1 MKLRIIR
8 VTNPLAPSVGREIRE
23 EDHEY
28 VDLAD
33 VVEEQFQNEPAG
45 DTEDREAFDAA
56 FEVWAESVTVSL
68 NGHVWERSL
77 WDEVTPRD
85 GDCIVI
91 SPRVGNSGWAKGL
104 AALAIIVASVAT
116 AGLGA
121 SAFVGFGLSL
131 GLTGAQT
138 AAVLAGA
145 VAIGGNM
152 LVSAIGSLL
161 APAQKSQTPSYAF
174 DGPHSLAQSG
184 TVIPKGYGTFV
195 SGGNI
200 VSSFVDVEGNDQYI
214 NVLVCYGWGPAR
226 SIGQIQINGKGVDTY
241 QNVQYYTRLG
251 ANNQAVL
258 PNFNRVVNGY
268 PQQTECLANVP
279 VVVPGTGDLTQ
290 ILQVDVQFPGGV
302 FYQTADGNTI
312 AAVITYQV
320 QYRLSGTLEWLSVL
334 QPLTTSDVVSYD
346 PITGDPLE
354 PHDWCVVA
362 TDMPP
367 NSGVVYALDNGP
379 HNPGDPWTGTMTVTT
394 YQPNGNHADYTR
406 SFQGEWQR
414 TNPLINQV
422 LVLTWTD
429 GFIDYVN
436 ATTQTCY
443 NRTTIY
449 GLAPGKYDVQITK
462 YGSARIHLDVAPGDN
477 FAPNIGQD
485 MWVHSV
491 NEISLLDLQYP
502 NMILIGMRALATSQ
516 LSGSDLNI
524 TAAITYGL
532 RTKDNNILPTALQA
546 YEEDNP
552 ACVAADMMLDGLY
565 GGGQYP
571 GVNTANIDRY
581 IDEWVNWA
589 DLCDELVD
597 DGNGGSIRRAI
608 FNGVFDNESDLWSQV
623 NVVGQMSRAQL
634 VQIGRDYGVFLDHPD
649 TPVQIFSMG
658 NIVAD
663 SFTETWLELDARAN
677 QVEVE
682 FADATRNYRQDNP
695 IAYMD
700 PANQDAGVAV
710 KNVRINAKGV
720 TSPAQAWHLAR
731 YRERSNQYLLR
742 SGSFSCDVDA
752 IACRQG
758 NLVILQHDV
767 PQWGIG
773 GRTMPGSTAS
783 SVVLD
788 RVDADFGSG
797 SYSVIVLH
805 PALLRYSGGVA
816 AVERISDGTGTILGY
831 QLTLSSFDNLQRVTR
846 AVLTPTRDPI
856 KGPFDCRI
864 TSSSAG
870 TVLVQPP
877 AGYAPGAETTFE
889 LWDTDVLETCP
900 VSAVTMANG
909 VQTLTLS
916 TPLSQAPADYS
927 AYFYGPTGSQKIVRV
942 TTIRKQTDFK
952 AKIEW
957 IDYSAD
963 LYIDGTPTIGE
974 TSALTA
980 TNPGVTSLT
989 GDEVFKLVTGTNV
1002 PFIHLA
1008 WKRGPGTV
1016 GVAIYMTIVTSGLS
1030 VSNALPVMIARLT
1043 NYPTSYSLQAP
1054 IGQTMIF
1061 TVVGFDV
1068 NDNYAGFK
1076 TAPSVTITP
1085 AGVTA
1090 NLLLG
1095 SSFQSGFAFWS
1106 ITPRAGDTFVPSFAD
1121 DGEAVYTVAGSA
1133 LTAVQQLCFQ
1143 VVPQASWAVGDPLM
1157 LSGYVEDTCTDIT
1170 YPNAGDV
1177 ILTLSFQDASS
1188 SVLGT
1193 ATVSAP
1199 LSGVTPTL
1207 TRFNTA
1213 VTDIPSGTLFVTV
1226 TVSLGGSGLS
1236 LPVGSTVTISHF
1248 LLEVTSSG
1256 QTNPS
1261 AWADRDALGNILDIF
1276 TTGSSTGLRVQGS
1289 LLPSFTG
1296 TIGFTFTAAVATLA
1310 WSSLVILWPDGAFTY
1325 VQDGSTFFV
1334 GLAASTTYYA
1344 FLYFDIILGGV
1355 HLATPTT
1362 PIGSPAELSASYDT
1376 FADAACKQDGRVA
1389 LVPGGLSFTTAASGG
1404 SGGGSGGGGLDP
1416 ITCTVRGTVLQTPEG
1431 AVGNE
1436 EIKQRFDAGED
1447 VYLSARTGPE
1457 RIVSAFWAP
1466 VESSYWIEVE
1476 GFAGLGASESMT
1488 LKPEGEGH
1496 RWCSRIADGTRV
1508 ETVDG
1513 YRSMTKTRVD
1523 GAAEVLCIELAGPSH
1538 EYLAVD
1544 GVWTHNLQKRA

>member
-1 MKLRIIR
+1 MIRIVL
-8 VTNPLAPSVGREIRE
+8 VTNP
-23 EDHEY
+23 
-28 VDLAD
+28 
-33 VVEEQFQNEPAG
+33 FEP
-45 DTEDREAFDAA
+45 TRDREFR
-56 FEVWAESVTVSL
+56 EVPHEGADLEHLLGSEFGFCGDLKIDEWSEGVTVSV
-68 NGHVWERSL
+68 NGYVWPFSL
-77 WDEVTPRD
+77 WSEITPRD

-91 SPRVGNSGWAKGL
+91 SPKVGNSGWAKSL
-104 AALAIIVASVAT
+104 AMLAVVVASVAT
-116 AGLGA
+116 GGLGA
-121 SAFVGFGLSL
+121 TAFVGFGLSL
-131 GLTGAQT
+131 GLSGAQT
-138 AAVLAGA
+138 AAILAGA
-145 VAIGGNM
+145 VSIGGGL
-152 LVSAIGSLL
+152 LVSAIGSLMT
-161 APAQKSQTPSYAF
+161 PAQKSQTPTYAF

-184 TVIPKGYGTFV
+184 TVIPKGYGTFR

-214 NVLVCYGWGPAR
+214 NCLVCYGWGPAR
-226 SIGQIQINGKGVDTY
+226 SIGQVQINGKSVDTY

-251 ANNQAVL
+251 ANNQTPI

-268 PQQTECLANVP
+268 PQQTECLAGISVI
-279 VVVPGTGDLTQ
+279 VPGTGTLTQ

-302 FYQTADGNTI
+302 FFQTADGNTI
-312 AAVITYQV
+312 AAVITYSV
-320 QYRLSGTLEWLSVL
+320 QYKLAGTFDWTPVL
-334 QPLTTSDVVSYD
+334 QPLTTADVVSFD
-346 PITGDPLE
+346 PITGIALI
-354 PHDWCVVA
+354 PHAWSLVA

-367 NSGVVYALDNGP
+367 NSGIVYLLDNGP
-379 HNPGDPWTGTMTVTT
+379 HNPGDVQTVSQTVET
-394 YQPNGNHADYTR
+394 FDPSGNHYTYTR
-406 SFQGEWQR
+406 DFTGEWQR

-429 GFIDYVN
+429 GYQDYVN

-462 YGSARIHLDVAPGDN
+462 YGSARIHDDVQFGDN

-491 NEISLLDLQYP
+491 NEISLLDLAYP
-502 NMILIGMRALATSQ
+502 NMILIGVRALATSQ

-524 TAAITYGL
+524 TAEITYGL
-532 RTKDNNILPTALQA
+532 RTRDNNILPSALQA

-571 GVNTANIDRY
+571 GVNTVNIDRY
-581 IDEWVNWA
+581 IDEWINWA
-589 DLCDELVD
+589 NLCDELVD

-634 VQIGRDYGVFLDHPD
+634 VQIGRDYGVFVDQPD

-752 IACRQG
+752 IACRHG

-773 GRTMPGSTAS
+773 GRTMPGSTAG

-797 SYSVIVLH
+797 SYSVVVLH
-805 PALLRYSGGVA
+805 PALLRYSGSVTGA
-816 AVERISDGTGTILGY
+816 TPISDGTGTFLGY
-831 QLTLSSFDNLQRVTR
+831 QVTLSSFDNALRVTR
-846 AVLTPTRDPI
+846 AVLTLLR
-856 KGPFDCRI
+856 GPGAGASFDCRI

-870 TVLVQPP
+870 SVLVQPP
-877 AGYAPGAETTFE
+877 PGFTPGGEENYE
-889 LWDTDVLETCP
+889 LWDTDVLETRP

-916 TPLSQAPADYS
+916 TPLTQAPADYS
-927 AYFYGPTGSQKIVRV
+927 TYFYGLTGTQKIVRV
-942 TTIRKQTDFK
+942 TTIRKQSDFK

-957 IDYSAD
+957 IDYNPD

-974 TSALTA
+974 TSALTK

-989 GDEVFKLVTGTNV
+989 GDEVFQLVTGTNV
-1002 PFIHLA
+1002 PFISLA
-1008 WKRGPGTV
+1008 WKLGRDTV

-1043 NYPTSYSLQAP
+1043 NFPKSYSLQAQV
-1054 IGQTMIF
+1054 GQTMIF
-1061 TVVGFDV
+1061 TVVGFDA
-1068 NDNYAGFK
+1068 NNNYAGFK

-1106 ITPRAGDTFVPSFAD
+1106 ITPRAGDTFVPSFDD
-1121 DGEAVYTVAGSA
+1121 DGQAVYTVVG
-1133 LTAVQQLCFQ
+1133 TATTAQQLCAQ
-1143 VVPQASWAVGDPLM
+1143 VAPPASWAIGEPLM
-1157 LSGYVEDTCTDIT
+1157 LSGYVEDSCTDPT
-1170 YPNAGDV
+1170 HPNVGNV
-1177 ILTLSFQDASS
+1177 VLTLIFQDGSSTVIGSAS
-1188 SVLGT
+1188 
-1193 ATVSAP
+1193 VSAP

-1213 VTDIPSGTLFVTV
+1213 VTAIPSGTVFVTV
-1226 TVSLGGSGLS
+1226 AVSLGGTGLS

-1248 LLEVTSSG
+1248 LLEITETG
-1256 QTNPS
+1256 QTMPS

-1289 LLPSFTG
+1289 VLPTFAG
-1296 TIGFTFTAAVATLA
+1296 TIGFTFTDIIATLA

-1325 VQDGSTFFV
+1325 VQDGSFSFIS
-1334 GLAASTTYYA
+1334 LSASTTYYA

-1362 PIGSPAELSASYDT
+1362 PIGSPAELSAAYDT

-1404 SGGGSGGGGLDP
+1404 SGGGGGGGGPDP
-1416 ITCTVRGTVLQTPEG
+1416 VTCTVRGTMLQTPDG
-1431 AVGNE
+1431 AVSNE
-1436 EIKQRFDAGED
+1436 EIKRRFDAGD
-1447 VYLSARTGPE
+1447 AVYLSARTGPE
-1457 RIVSAFWAP
+1457 RIVRAVWAP
-1466 VESSYWIEVE
+1466 VTFSYWIEVD
-1476 GFAGLGASESMT
+1476 GFAGFGASESMT
-1488 LKPEGEGH
+1488 LKPEGDEH
-1496 RWCSRIADGTRV
+1496 RWCSLVEDGTRV
-1508 ETVDG
+1508 DTVAG
-1513 YRSMTKTRVD
+1513 YRAMTKTRIVAD
-1523 GAAEVLCIELAGPSH
+1523 GEVLSISIEGPSH
-1538 EYLAVD
+1538 EYLAVE
-1544 GVWTHNLQKRA
+1544 GVWTHNVRKIPRGPGGL